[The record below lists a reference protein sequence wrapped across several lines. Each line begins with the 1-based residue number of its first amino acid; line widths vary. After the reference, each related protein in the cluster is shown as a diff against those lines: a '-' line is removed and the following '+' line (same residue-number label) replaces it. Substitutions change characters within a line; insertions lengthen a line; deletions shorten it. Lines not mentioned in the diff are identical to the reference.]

1 MNMKIECKRLSI
13 SEEDLGLQIVF
24 YSNEKEE
31 DPESLDYSN
40 ITEVVNSIGPYLMI
54 QRSYPEDEFEKDYYY
69 IELTDFDE
77 SGDLKEFVF
86 TLTGKKLKIKWE
98 KNSVEIE
105 LNIDEK
111 EIEDLIEALIFLPK
125 LTESLILKSKTDG
138 NNGVS
143 TY

>member
-13 SEEDLGLQIVF
+13 SEEELGLQIVF

-111 EIEDLIEALIFLPK
+111 EIEDLIEALNIF
-125 LTESLILKSKTDG
+125 TQIDG
-138 NNGVS
+138 KFNIEK
-143 TY
+143 

>member
-111 EIEDLIEALIFLPK
+111 EIEDLIEALNIF
-125 LTESLILKSKTDG
+125 TQIDG
-138 NNGVS
+138 KFNIEK
-143 TY
+143 